1 MKKYTVLRNDME
13 LGTFT
18 AEEILLRLN
27 MRLLKGDEMARD
39 ESQRTIPLTQ
49 LMREHARRP

>member
-1 MKKYTVLRNDME
+1 MKKYTVCRNEIE

-27 MRLLKGDEMARD
+27 MRFLKGDETARD
-39 ESQRTIPLTQ
+39 ETGRTIPLTQ
-49 LMREHARRP
+49 LMREHTRG

>member
-1 MKKYTVLRNDME
+1 MKKYTVLRSDME

-27 MRLLKGDEMARD
+27 MRFLKGDEMARD
-39 ESQRTIPLTQ
+39 DTGRTVSVTQ
-49 LMREHARRP
+49 LMREQSQRG